1 MKRKRW
7 NRVYFLAPVILFIT
21 GAAIFLYPAISNYI
35 AEKSNGMLYR
45 PMMRK

>member
-21 GAAIFLYPAISNYI
+21 GAAIFYIPLLAITSQKKAMECYTD
-35 AEKSNGMLYR
+35 L
-45 PMMRK
+45 